1 MIIKYPTG
9 FYKNVLPAKNSD
21 STSVTYVISNNLP
34 PRSSLVFPKLPEALV
49 NRRVNRPTQ
58 PPAVS
63 PYGALA
69 VTVTKSAPSNVLSG
83 VKAIDLGQVLEF
95 EDAATQIVAPMLVSF
110 DTEVRHDTNKY
121 DLSEI
126 GIGAED
132 QAGFLEAIKRGQQE
146 VRQRLNT
153 AIKQRADA
161 EIEIDRLNKSISEAE
176 KTKSASVFANSAIG
190 GSEELSKAV
199 LNIDKRLSELKLGLE
214 AQIALANGL
223 VLTADDLR
231 NQYLTLCKLVN

>member
-1 MIIKYPTG
+1 
-9 FYKNVLPAKNSD
+9 
-21 STSVTYVISNNLP
+21 
-34 PRSSLVFPKLPEALV
+34 
-49 NRRVNRPTQ
+49 
-58 PPAVS
+58 
-63 PYGALA
+63 LA

-199 LNIDKRLSELKLGLE
+199 LYIDKRLSELKLGLE

>member
-1 MIIKYPTG
+1 MHHRVANFNTG
-9 FYKNVLPAKNSD
+9 RITVENQ
-21 STSVTYVISNNLP
+21 STN
-34 PRSSLVFPKLPEALV
+34 FA
-49 NRRVNRPTQ
+49 
-58 PPAVS
+58 
-63 PYGALA
+63 
-69 VTVTKSAPSNVLSG
+69 
-83 VKAIDLGQVLEF
+83 F
-95 EDAATQIVAPMLVSF
+95 EDFKQFSCLA
-110 DTEVRHDTNKY
+110 
-121 DLSEI
+121 EI